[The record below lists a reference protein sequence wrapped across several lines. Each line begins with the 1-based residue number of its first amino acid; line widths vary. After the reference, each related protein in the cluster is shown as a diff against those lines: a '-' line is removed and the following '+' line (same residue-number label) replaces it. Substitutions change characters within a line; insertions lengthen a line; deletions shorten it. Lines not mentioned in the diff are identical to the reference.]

1 MGRGISTAGCD
12 VTEALIVDRESEVV
26 ESAGTDGG
34 VATEVSGMNERAVES
49 TGDDVASL
57 RTAIVGLTDRLTRIE
72 RKLDQLLEQ
81 PRPSAERGFRSSPPR
96 DFRDRGTR
104 FGGPRPGGEYDRKF
118 PARRFAG
125 REAYGDRRPRSD
137 ERRPSGEVPSVA
149 RPDPFAK
156 FRKPDQ
162 HGQRGRWRK

>member
-1 MGRGISTAGCD
+1 
-12 VTEALIVDRESEVV
+12 VDREGEVE
-26 ESAGTDGG
+26 ESVVTGGG

-72 RKLDQLLEQ
+72 RKLDQVLER
-81 PRPSAERGFRSSPPR
+81 PRSSEERGFRSGPPR

-104 FGGPRPGGEYDRKF
+104 FSGPRPSGDYDRKF
-118 PARRFAG
+118 PSRRFAG

-137 ERRPSGEVPSVA
+137 ERRPSGEVTSTA